1 VNTNELRERAGRIGR
16 DDSGQIAPY
25 FLAFHA
31 GVADPDDRYSAGAR
45 FLSQVFEDWHER
57 ATFNDEDR
65 TTEQGRYSIARDCST
80 IHEGLPEVECWRI
93 FADLALW
100 RDDAVLSW
108 GWDTVPGIVDEVS
121 AGAIVDRLGE
131 AVPSIARKA
140 VEVVAFRLA
149 ETLTRDLLTIE
160 GKR

>member
-1 VNTNELRERAGRIGR
+1 MNANELRERAGRIGR
-16 DDSGQIAPY
+16 DDAGKIAPY
-25 FLAFHA
+25 FLAYHA
-31 GVADPDDRYSAGAR
+31 GVADPDDRYSPGAR
-45 FLSQVFEDWHER
+45 FLSQVFENWHER
-57 ATFNDEDR
+57 ATFDDDR
-65 TTEQGRYSIARDCST
+65 TTEEGRYSIARDCST
-80 IHEGLPEVECWRI
+80 IHEGYAEVECWRI

-100 RDDAVLSW
+100 RDDAIVSW
-108 GWDTVPGIVDEVS
+108 GWDTVPNVIDLVS
-121 AGAIVDRLGE
+121 ATLTVERLTE